1 MHSGN
6 DKKGFDAEK
15 WKREN
20 TAPGGGIV
28 RGAKGMRYDD
38 HSDALKDV
46 REKLRQSNQP
56 SSSMSGSS
64 SSGVGSG
71 NKR

>member
-28 RGAKGMRYDD
+28 QGAKGMRYDD
-38 HSDALKDV
+38 HSDTARKLMEI
-46 REKLRQSNQP
+46 EKRRQSEQKNNP
-56 SSSMSGSS
+56 GSSM
-64 SSGVGSG
+64 
-71 NKR
+71 KR